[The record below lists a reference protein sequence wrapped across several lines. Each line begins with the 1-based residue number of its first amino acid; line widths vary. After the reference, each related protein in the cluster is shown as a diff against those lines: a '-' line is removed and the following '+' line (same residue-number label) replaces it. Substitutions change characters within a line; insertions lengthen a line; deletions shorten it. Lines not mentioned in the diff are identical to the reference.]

1 MKQLLGR
8 GRRVRVQRYVMSVA
22 LLVPLLLSLR
32 AAAPQDPHLSVLPA
46 TGAQVY
52 GFGDALA
59 FGALNSLAAP
69 IVGMA
74 VTPSGGGYFL
84 VGADGGV
91 FAFGDA
97 VFRGSM
103 GGRALAAP
111 IVGMAVT
118 PSGNGY
124 FLVGADG
131 GVFAFGDAVF
141 RGSMSGRALAAP
153 IVGMAVTPRGGYFLA
168 ASDGGV
174 FAFGAARFRGS
185 MRWDCVENYQRSRGF
200 GEADA
205 LRVEGCPLA
214 EPIVAIEPTPSG
226 NGYYL
231 VGADGGV
238 FAFGDAV
245 SRGSMGGGALAAP
258 IVGMAVT
265 PSGTATTSPART
277 VGFLPL
283 VTRPIAVR
291 PRRMRGQLSR

>member
-8 GRRVRVQRYVMSVA
+8 GRRVRVERYVMSVA

-32 AAAPQDPHLSVLPA
+32 AAAPQDPNLSVLPA

-74 VTPSGGGYFL
+74 GTPSGGGYFL

-91 FAFGDA
+91 FTFGDAVFRGSMGGRALAAPIVGIAVTPSGSGYYLVGADGGGFAFGDA

-118 PSGNGY
+118 P
-124 FLVGADG
+124 
-131 GVFAFGDAVF
+131 
-141 RGSMSGRALAAP
+141 
-153 IVGMAVTPRGGYFLA
+153 RGGYFLV

-185 MRWDCVENYQRSRGF
+185 MRGQCVENNQLSPGGF

-205 LRVEGCPLA
+205 LRFEACPLV
-214 EPIVAIEPTPSG
+214 EPIVAVEPTPSG

-231 VGADGGV
+231 VGANGGV

-245 SRGSMGGGALAAP
+245 FRGSMGGGALAGP

-265 PSGTATTSPART
+265 PSGHGYSVSRAGRG
-277 VGFLPL
+277 GF
-283 VTRPIAVR
+283 AV
-291 PRRMRGQLSR
+291 